1 MVFCSY
7 LFWPQLHHRDVR
19 SFLQFL
25 QITLLISALTPLLSH
40 TSDMYFILDDRREIG
55 Y

>member
-7 LFWPQLHHRDVR
+7 LFWPQLHPRDVR